1 MHLICASHLPNNRLV
16 YALKLSDHV
25 LVVEDEV
32 ADRIHVA
39 IAERRQFVE
48 RLPLDLGTA
57 TEPHV
62 VTLNL
67 AEVRSL
73 TRINDAWVRPVT
85 HLRQA

>member
-1 MHLICASHLPNNRLV
+1 M

-25 LVVEDEV
+25 LVVDDEV

-48 RLPLDLGTA
+48 RLPLDLGTP

-73 TRINDAWVRPVT
+73 TRINDAWTVPAAR
-85 HLRQA
+85 LQQA